1 MTDLTNIDVESLTE
15 EERLEL
21 RQKIVSRL
29 GLEEETTEEKTG
41 ASVERLDLRE
51 ELRKINEK
59 TKQVQEAKAQERQKL
74 TDEILE
80 PYTLIEDAFREVDV
94 EIDESM
100 EDYINTLR
108 KIKKEPVSEDADLMT
123 GGPASVPA
131 TMADIASLRTSL
143 ASLGGGGVGAAEV
156 ESIVSTTV
164 INNFGL
170 TPLDS
175 SGGGADSDAAGID
188 SADVVLIV
196 DSDYVQQRL
205 PQDVK
210 VRFRLDAT
218 TPVVLNS
225 SGVTSVATTGSGQSL
240 RFNINFDTPFAS
252 ADDYITMLTIDQ
264 EGTDRKTT
272 LIPPVSAT
280 SRTAIVI
287 QQNVGSVQVAVEN
300 AETADN
306 QDEGVLNVKIFQF

>member
-15 EERLEL
+15 EERREL

-29 GLEEETTEEKTG
+29 GLEEETVEENPV
-41 ASVERLDLRE
+41 ASIERLDLRE

-59 TKQVQEAKAQERQKL
+59 TKQVLEAKAQERQKL
-74 TDEILE
+74 TDKILE
-80 PYTLIEDAFREVDV
+80 PYTLTEDAFPEVDV

-100 EDYINTLR
+100 ADYINTLR
-108 KIKKEPVSEDADLMT
+108 KIKKEPVSEDANLMT

-156 ESIVSTTV
+156 ESIVNTTV

-175 SGGGADSDAAGID
+175 GAASSTFDSD
-188 SADVVLIV
+188 DVVTIV
-196 DSDYVQQRL
+196 DSDYIEQRL

-225 SGVTSVATTGSGQSL
+225 SGVTSVTTNGSGQNL
-240 RFNINFDTPFAS
+240 KFDITFDTPFAS
-252 ADDYITMLTIDQ
+252 ADAYITMLTLDQ
-264 EGTDRKTT
+264 EGIDRTST
-272 LIPPVSAT
+272 LIPLVNAESRAPV
-280 SRTAIVI
+280 VI
-287 QQNVGSVQVAVEN
+287 QQNAGSVQVAVEKVD
-300 AETADN
+300 TADN
-306 QDEGVLNVKIFQF
+306 QDEGVLNVKIFEF

>member
-1 MTDLTNIDVESLTE
+1 MTDLTNIDVESLTD
-15 EERLEL
+15 EERREL
-21 RQKIVSRL
+21 REKIVSRL
-29 GLEEETTEEKTG
+29 GLEEETAKEEP
-41 ASVERLDLRE
+41 SSSIERLDLRE

-59 TKQVQEAKAQERQKL
+59 TKQVLEAKAQERQKL

-80 PYTLIEDAFREVDV
+80 PYALTEDAFKEVEV
-94 EIDESM
+94 EVDESM

-175 SGGGADSDAAGID
+175 NGGGADSDAVGID

-205 PQDVK
+205 PEDVK

-225 SGVTSVATTGSGQSL
+225 SGVTSVTSVSSGQRL
-240 RFNINFDTPFAS
+240 TFNVNFDTPFAS
-252 ADDYITMLTIDQ
+252 ADDYITMLTLDQ
-264 EGTDRKTT
+264 EGVDRTST
-272 LIPPVSAT
+272 VIPIVNAESRAPV
-280 SRTAIVI
+280 VI
-287 QQNVGSVQVAVEN
+287 QQNAGSVQVAVEKVD
-300 AETADN
+300 TADN